1 MLDKR
6 KEKANFGFIFRGG
19 GGGGGLGEPYLFWR
33 DIYIYAIHVP
43 LLKLHKIDTYFSSWD
58 KSR

>member
-1 MLDKR
+1 MQD
-6 KEKANFGFIFRGG
+6 KEKKRPTLGLFSGG
-19 GGGGGLGEPYLFWR
+19 GGVGWGNPIFFG

>member
-1 MLDKR
+1 MQDKR

-19 GGGGGLGEPYLFWR
+19 GVGWGNPIFFGDIY
-33 DIYIYAIHVP
+33 IYIYAIHVP